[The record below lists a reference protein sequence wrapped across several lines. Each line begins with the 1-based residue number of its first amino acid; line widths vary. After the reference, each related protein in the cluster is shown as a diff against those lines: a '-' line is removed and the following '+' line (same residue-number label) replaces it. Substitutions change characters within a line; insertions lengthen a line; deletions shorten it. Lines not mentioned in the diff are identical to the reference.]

1 MKHVYSLQE
10 KIKAGE
16 DFIDLIVLL
25 SDLYKELLP
34 IPNGFIISHNGVTK
48 LATDSLDSNIKD
60 SVSKEIIDQYESISG
75 LTESYVNIFVFI
87 KFDDNNQI
95 IKDLSIYQVKGI
107 QKIIFSIEDIIN
119 ELQTNVLKQH
129 PNSIVNILILKSN
142 NCDSFGYAFSKNVL
156 NNSDET
162 MLIEAAYGIPVNN
175 LNIDYDT
182 YIVDKNTEKILE
194 KHIAEQK
201 FMYIRGHDALPY
213 KQIEVSV
220 AWQKKQKI
228 DDKHIKSLTKTIKII
243 SEELQRDYEIHWMLD
258 NGKIWIYYIN
268 QIDYIPKKSA
278 ENIIFD
284 SEIDAT
290 ETETETEIEINNAI
304 PDKTE
309 EQNKARDNKDSEQI
323 EINYQKDDNLSN
335 TQQIEDVTLN
345 SKHNEFLGQL
355 NENNFIFQIEQPAG
369 SLQMLQPN
377 INDEGTERNVNE
389 NLSSNYI
396 NKVENI
402 TLENNTRK
410 EIQKNVIYNH
420 MIDNV
425 TFKTRPLIEGQYFRG
440 DAAVVGKATFNYES
454 PSEDNILILE
464 GFEDI
469 SADLKVRGFIIV
481 EPSEILAIR
490 LYEHFK
496 VPIITGAPL
505 ANRLLKEG
513 EPIKIDPQTGG
524 IYVSD
529 PNANNIQISNLSN
542 STEGLKTNNMD
553 KFTDENSLSQE
564 TFEITEPNT
573 QIDLTIQLE
582 KQTHEG
588 IEGESLSI
596 PVEPEKEYIIQAD
609 VKSDISES
617 SIYIAETNKEEK
629 QSILESILNYVTED
643 EKPIGIENNNLD
655 VVQGISESDQTKL
668 WANSLQKLV
677 RNSSKVNPQQA
688 TTAIDFINDEL
699 NKISN
704 ESKEFNF
711 DIEETYIHEINAPK
725 RHKKYLDFIPT
736 ISKVYVHL
744 IDEVIDSSLSNY
756 DGVIF
761 SFTEDMPVGL
771 DLLLQNLQIV
781 GLEKK
786 VLVICPPYENQIMI
800 NFLVQIHNIR
810 SKFKNLS
817 LILPDYRNK
826 KEIVQIKQL
835 LNKVGLKRSSTFY
848 IYANVSRMINV
859 FRLKEILDDILVD
872 GRYYDLFRLKM
883 NMLGVEKLTASTKF
897 VEGMRNLVKYLSQQ
911 DDLKDNSIIDISG
924 FEKPNAVAEYV
935 FNNNFTHIAC
945 RMNNCDTVKTILR
958 ELEQRELNKRL

>member
-10 KIKAGE
+10 KIKAGQ
-16 DFIDLIVLL
+16 DFTDLTVLL

-34 IPNGFIISHNGVTK
+34 IPNGFIISHSGVTK
-48 LATDSLDSNIKD
+48 LASNSTDSHIRDSI
-60 SVSKEIIDQYESISG
+60 SKEIIDQYESISG

-87 KFDDNNQI
+87 KSNDNNQI
-95 IKDLSIYQVKGI
+95 IKDLCAYQVKGI
-107 QKIIFSIEDIIN
+107 QKIIFSIEDVIN
-119 ELQTNVLKQH
+119 EMQTNVLKQYS
-129 PNSIVNILILKSN
+129 NSIVNILILKSN

-162 MLIEAAYGIPVNN
+162 ILIEAAYGIPVNN
-175 LNIDYDT
+175 LNIEYDT
-182 YIVDKNTEKILE
+182 YIVNKNTEKILE

-243 SEELQRDYEIHWMLD
+243 SEELHRDYEIHWMLD

-268 QIDYIPKKSA
+268 QIDYVPKKST
-278 ENIIFD
+278 EDIIFD
-284 SEIDAT
+284 TEID
-290 ETETETEIEINNAI
+290 ETEIEINNAI
-304 PDKTE
+304 PEKTA
-309 EQNKARDNKDSEQI
+309 EQIEVRDNKNSEQI
-323 EINYQKDDNLSN
+323 EINYQEDDKLSD
-335 TQQIEDVTLN
+335 TQQIEDITL
-345 SKHNEFLGQL
+345 SAKHNQFLDQV
-355 NENNFIFQIEQPAG
+355 NQNSFIIHFEQTELPQQIFKPITDDQDVATN
-369 SLQMLQPN
+369 L
-377 INDEGTERNVNE
+377 NE

-396 NKVENI
+396 NKAENI
-402 TLENNTRK
+402 TVENNTRK
-410 EIQKNVIYNH
+410 EFQKNVIYDH
-420 MIDNV
+420 MDNNV
-425 TFKTRPLIEGQYFRG
+425 IFKQRPLIEGRYYRG
-440 DAAVVGKATFNYES
+440 DSVVVGKATFNYES
-454 PSEDNILILE
+454 PSEDSILILE

-469 SADLKVRGFIIV
+469 RADLKVRGFIIV

-496 VPIITGAPL
+496 IPIITGAPL

-513 EPIKIDPQTGG
+513 EPIRIDPQTGG

-529 PNANNIQISNLSN
+529 PNATNNIEISSISN
-542 STEGLKTNNMD
+542 STEGLKTDNIN
-553 KFTDENSLSQE
+553 KVTNENSLSQE

-582 KQTHEG
+582 RQTHEG

-596 PVEPEKEYIIQAD
+596 PVEPKKEYIIQAD

-617 SIYIAETNKEEK
+617 SIYIAETNKEDK

-643 EKPIGIENNNLD
+643 EKKTVVENNNLD

-677 RNSSKVNPQQA
+677 RTSSEVNPQQA
-688 TTAIDFINDEL
+688 TTSIDSINYEL

-711 DIEETYIHEINAPK
+711 DIEESYIHEINTPK
-725 RHKKYLDFIPT
+725 RHKKYLDFVPT

-744 IDEVIDSSLSNY
+744 IDEVVDRSLANY
-756 DGVIF
+756 DGAIF
-761 SFTEDMPVGL
+761 SFTQDMPVGIN
-771 DLLLQNLQIV
+771 LLLQNLQII

-786 VLVICPPYENQIMI
+786 VLVICPPYESQVML
-800 NFLVQIHNIR
+800 NFLVQIHNNIR

-826 KEIVQIKQL
+826 KDIVQTKQL
-835 LNKVGLKRSSTFY
+835 LNKVGLKRSSTFF

-859 FRLKEILDDILVD
+859 FRLEEIMDNILVD

-897 VEGMRNLVKYLSQQ
+897 VEGMRNLVKYLSQR
-911 DDLKDNSIIDISG
+911 DSLKDNSIIDISG
-924 FEKPNAVAEYV
+924 FEKPSEVAEYI

-945 RMNNCDTVKTILR
+945 RMDNCDTVKTILR
-958 ELEQRELNKRL
+958 ELEQRELSKRL